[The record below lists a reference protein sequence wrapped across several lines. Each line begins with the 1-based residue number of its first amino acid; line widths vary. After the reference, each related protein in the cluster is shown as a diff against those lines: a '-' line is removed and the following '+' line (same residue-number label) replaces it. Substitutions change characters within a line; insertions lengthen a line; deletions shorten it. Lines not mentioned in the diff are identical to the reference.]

1 MSFHTPR
8 KHSGEDNLGFF
19 PRQRRPRSDAGK
31 YSLSAFKPK
40 TPTSSPPREQPS
52 AWVAW
57 AHLFPA
63 WMRHGADWLAG
74 RLHSEEVSEQE
85 QVMSGALSG
94 TSGAVLGRR
103 SNYRYDEDVEVSE
116 REYEER
122 PKWDSIEARMVEM
135 GLS

>member
-1 MSFHTPR
+1 MAFHTPH

-19 PRQRRPRSDAGK
+19 PRQRRPRSNAGK
-31 YSLSAFKPK
+31 YSLSTFKSKP
-40 TPTSSPPREQPS
+40 PTSSPPREQPS

-57 AHLFPA
+57 AQLFPA

-74 RLHSEEVSEQE
+74 RLRSEEVSEQE
-85 QVMSGALSG
+85 QVMSGASSGMSAALS
-94 TSGAVLGRR
+94 GRR
-103 SNYRYDEDVEVSE
+103 SNYRYNEGVEESE